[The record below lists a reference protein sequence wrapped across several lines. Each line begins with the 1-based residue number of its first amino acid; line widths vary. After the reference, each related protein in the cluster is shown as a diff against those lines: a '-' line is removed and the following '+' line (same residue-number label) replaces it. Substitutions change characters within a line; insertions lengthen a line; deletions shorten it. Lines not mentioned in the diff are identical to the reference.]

1 MPRVGVV
8 ENLKFLLRVG
18 LADAELLFVWI
29 DSVHSETPEGPEA
42 LDLHERLTV
51 IASADAARRLK
62 PFRQVHASLHV
73 APATTVEVRTEYG
86 DRITAQRG
94 ADGTAALYETV
105 SKLPIRGD
113 DPGVGL
119 VSQLNSQAEM
129 AQHLSLFHVTAERL
143 RARVSS
149 DADLI
154 ALSRTPLD
162 QLFTLASQITADE
175 AALTQTRTRRS
186 DLSQRMDEREEREQ
200 NITEQV
206 NETNEG
212 NRKIHFLTLALFAV
226 IAAGIAVAVL
236 VSSTIGLAICAG
248 ALIISGLGY
257 LFSKRL
263 NSGDDI
269 TGEATDVQ
277 LGRVNELFDTHDLT
291 QNRRQAEGSL
301 AENVAQWKAI
311 AGNIKPSALVN
322 DRTRIE
328 ELASHLRLIDNEN
341 VAPADTS
348 ILIGFA
354 SLLAELSR
362 RFPAERV
369 PMLVDDLF
377 TSVAPQYH
385 AVLRDLIL
393 RASHRRQVILETG
406 DLNVAK
412 WAAVEAVG
420 GNALLISDFDID
432 VEPII
437 NQAVAA
443 HEQQSV

>member
-1 MPRVGVV
+1 M
-8 ENLKFLLRVG
+8 
-18 LADAELLFVWI
+18 
-29 DSVHSETPEGPEA
+29 
-42 LDLHERLTV
+42 
-51 IASADAARRLK
+51 
-62 PFRQVHASLHV
+62 HASPST
-73 APATTVEVRTEYG
+73 AVEVRTEYG
-86 DRITAQRG
+86 DQITAQRG
-94 ADGTAALYETV
+94 ADGSAALFETA

-119 VSQLNSQAEM
+119 VSQLNTQNQM
-129 AQHLSLFHVTAERL
+129 ARHMTLFHVTADRL
-143 RARVSS
+143 RQRVAS

-154 ALSRTPLD
+154 ALARTPLD
-162 QLFTLASQITADE
+162 QLFTLAGQITADE
-175 AALTQTRTRRS
+175 ASLTQTRTRRS
-186 DLSQRMDEREEREQ
+186 DLTQRMGERAEREQ
-200 NITEQV
+200 SITEQLDD
-206 NETNEG
+206 TNDG
-212 NRKIHFLTLALFAV
+212 LRKIHFLTLGLFVV
-226 IAAGIAVAVL
+226 IAAAIAVSVL
-236 VSSTIGLAICAG
+236 VSTTIGLGICAG
-248 ALIISGLGY
+248 ALIVAGVGY
-257 LFSKRL
+257 LFSKRIG
-263 NSGDDI
+263 SGDDFAD
-269 TGEATDVQ
+269 EAADIQ
-277 LGRVNELFDTHDLT
+277 LGRVTELFDTHDLT

-301 AENVAQWKAI
+301 AESVAQWKAI
-311 AGNIKPSALVN
+311 AGNIKPSALIN

-328 ELASHLRLIDNEN
+328 ELASHLRLIDNED

-369 PMLVDDLF
+369 PVLIDDLF

-420 GNALLISDFDID
+420 GDALLISDFDID

-437 NQAVAA
+437 NEVMTAQG
-443 HEQQSV
+443 QQSV

>member
-1 MPRVGVV
+1 M
-8 ENLKFLLRVG
+8 
-18 LADAELLFVWI
+18 
-29 DSVHSETPEGPEA
+29 
-42 LDLHERLTV
+42 
-51 IASADAARRLK
+51 
-62 PFRQVHASLHV
+62 
-73 APATTVEVRTEYG
+73 
-86 DRITAQRG
+86 
-94 ADGTAALYETV
+94 
-105 SKLPIRGD
+105 
-113 DPGVGL
+113 GL

-129 AQHLSLFHVTAERL
+129 AQHLPLFHVTAERL
-143 RARVSS
+143 RARVTS

-226 IAAGIAVAVL
+226 IAAGLAVAVL

-248 ALIISGLGY
+248 ALIVSGLGY
-257 LFSKRL
+257 MFSKRL

-291 QNRRQAEGSL
+291 RNRRQAEGSL

-328 ELASHLRLIDNEN
+328 ELASHLRLIDNED

-348 ILIGFA
+348 VLIGFA

-369 PMLVDDLF
+369 PVLVDDLF